1 MFVSFLTW
9 HADLLPP
16 PAHTMLV
23 FTELPH
29 QSLWLH
35 VVWSTTGRTA
45 CCSLVA
51 WGPPAKGGNI
61 GYYLKGFWFR
71 CMGDCCISYSRDDPS
86 LWQSTSGCARE
97 WRPPLAGM
105 QVGPCRW
112 WRRCSPALEEQCH
125 SCITMY
131 KAFLSLSIE
140 LEGMCTDVCVLLFFF
155 LILFNRW
162 DVLLHP
168 AKSCLHSCYSIETLR
183 ECAAIYCAFFLTVHR
198 QVLFLHT
205 RKTRSSCSIWD
216 GWSCFLP

>member
-1 MFVSFLTW
+1 
-9 HADLLPP
+9 
-16 PAHTMLV
+16 MLV

-86 LWQSTSGCARE
+86 PWQSTSGCARE

-140 LEGMCTDVCVLLFFF
+140 LEGMCTDVCVLFLFFLNPLQQVRCSF
-155 LILFNRW
+155 TSCKILFTQ
-162 DVLLHP
+162 LLFHRN
-168 AKSCLHSCYSIETLR
+168 SQRMSCYLL
-183 ECAAIYCAFFLTVHR
+183 C
-198 QVLFLHT
+198 LFLD
-205 RKTRSSCSIWD
+205 SA
-216 GWSCFLP
+216 

>member
-1 MFVSFLTW
+1 M

-112 WRRCSPALEEQCH
+112 WRRCSPASEEQCH
-125 SCITMY
+125 CCITMY

-140 LEGMCTDVCVLLFFF
+140 LEGMCTDVCVFFF
-155 LILFNRW
+155 KSSSTGEMFFYILQNL
-162 DVLLHP
+162 V
-168 AKSCLHSCYSIETLR
+168 YT
-183 ECAAIYCAFFLTVHR
+183 AAI
-198 QVLFLHT
+198 
-205 RKTRSSCSIWD
+205 
-216 GWSCFLP
+216 P

>member
-1 MFVSFLTW
+1 
-9 HADLLPP
+9 
-16 PAHTMLV
+16 MLV
-23 FTELPH
+23 FAELPH

-86 LWQSTSGCARE
+86 LWQSTSGCVRE

-125 SCITMY
+125 TYITMC
-131 KAFLSLSIE
+131 KSFLSVSLMSCGRNMHRSVFFNPLQQVRYFTSCKI
-140 LEGMCTDVCVLLFFF
+140 LFTQLLFQRNSQSMSCWY
-155 LILFNRW
+155 LLCLFP
-162 DVLLHP
+162 DS
-168 AKSCLHSCYSIETLR
+168 A
-183 ECAAIYCAFFLTVHR
+183 
-198 QVLFLHT
+198 
-205 RKTRSSCSIWD
+205 
-216 GWSCFLP
+216 